1 VERHNKNHL
10 EAAEDKMNGRT
21 TVGTAMIGDPIDQ
34 DGSPT
39 AIATT
44 KEATAIMTAAL
55 AEKIPMRMASA
66 MNAHRGI
73 SKVEA
78 MNGLAAKKTIIKN
91 KNNTLL
97 IPGMINSM

>member
-34 DGSPT
+34 DGSPK

-55 AEKIPMRMASA
+55 AE
-66 MNAHRGI
+66 
-73 SKVEA
+73 
-78 MNGLAAKKTIIKN
+78 
-91 KNNTLL
+91 
-97 IPGMINSM
+97 

>member
-55 AEKIPMRMASA
+55 AEKIPTMRMASA
-66 MNAHRGI
+66 MNAQRGI

-78 MNGLAAKKTIIKN
+78 MNGLAAKNTIIKK
-91 KNNTLL
+91 KNNT
-97 IPGMINSM
+97 